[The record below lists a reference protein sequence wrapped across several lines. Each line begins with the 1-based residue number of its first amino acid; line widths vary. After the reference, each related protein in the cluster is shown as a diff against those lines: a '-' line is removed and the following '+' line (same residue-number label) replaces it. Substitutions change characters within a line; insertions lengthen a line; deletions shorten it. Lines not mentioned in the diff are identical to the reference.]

1 MEYRYL
7 TKQYDAAIASIIRC
21 NLKANALD
29 IPGTAYFDA
38 SLDSL
43 SEYYSRPGR
52 AYFVLLDGGAVLGGG
67 GLAEHSEGVC
77 ELQKLYL
84 ADSAKGK
91 GFGYALMRL
100 IEAKA
105 IELDYSR
112 IYIETHTNLK
122 AAIRLYE
129 RMGYTVI
136 PRPSSAVHGTMNQFY
151 IKTLLREDPDEK
163 KPLPKVLP

>member
-1 MEYRYL
+1 MEFWYL
-7 TKQYDAAIASIIRC
+7 KKEHDAAIAKIIRE

-43 SEYYSRPGR
+43 SEFYSRPGR
-52 AYFVLLDGGAVLGGG
+52 AYYVLLDGSKVLGGG

-84 ADSAKGK
+84 ADSAKGR
-91 GFGYALMRL
+91 GFGYALMKL
-100 IEAKA
+100 IEEKA
-105 IELDYSR
+105 SALGYRR

-129 RMGYTVI
+129 RMGYTAI
-136 PRPSSAVHGTMNQFY
+136 PRPSSAVHGTMNLFY
-151 IKTLLREDPDEK
+151 E
-163 KPLPKVLP
+163 KPLAGER